1 MDLVNNRQ
9 NANNQMLEVIKVNVS
24 ALVGIFIAQY
34 NNLVENIIGLSEAGS
49 AVITFLIVL
58 SILIYNVFKVV
69 QMMRETK
76 WHKEDREEEKSE

>member
-76 WHKEDREEEKSE
+76 WHKEDREEEKDS

>member
-9 NANNQMLEVIKVNVS
+9 NANNKMLEVIKVNVS

-76 WHKEDREEEKSE
+76 WHKEDREEEKDY

>member
-9 NANNQMLEVIKVNVS
+9 NANNQMIEVIKVNVS

-76 WHKEDREEEKSE
+76 WHKEDREEEKDS